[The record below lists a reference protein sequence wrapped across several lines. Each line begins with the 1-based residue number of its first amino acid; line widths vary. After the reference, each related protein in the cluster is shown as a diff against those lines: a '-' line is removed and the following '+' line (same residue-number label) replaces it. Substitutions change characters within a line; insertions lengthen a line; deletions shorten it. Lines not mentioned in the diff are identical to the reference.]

1 MAKEKASRDWKGIFK
16 RLFFIL
22 LANTLCAIAVNGFL
36 VPGKLLS
43 GGVGGIAIMVQYL
56 TDISSGII
64 VFAINI
70 PIFLIAIKMIDRDF
84 ALYGFISMLILSTL
98 LTVTRGV
105 SKYIILED
113 VLLRGIFGGI
123 INGTG
128 MGLLFRNRSSQGGF
142 DIVAVILKRKYN
154 MTIGSALMMFNTVI
168 VGIASVLFGLDKG
181 LYTLI
186 SMYIAYQVV
195 DKVQTGF
202 SNKKNLVIVSDKP
215 KEIADEII
223 TSLKRGVTFLQ
234 GTGAY
239 SEENKQVIYCI
250 IVSKEVVKVKDIIN
264 KIDPTAFLIVTD
276 VVEVKGSGFK
286 ELGI

>member
-1 MAKEKASRDWKGIFK
+1 MTKEKASRDWKGIFK

-22 LANTLCAIAVNGFL
+22 LANILCAIAVNGFL

-64 VFAINI
+64 VFAINV
-70 PIFLIAIKMIDRDF
+70 PIFLIAVKMIDRDF

-98 LTVTRGV
+98 LTVTRGI

-154 MTIGSALMMFNTVI
+154 MSIGSALMMFNTVI